1 MKFQNTNAQAELN
14 FSILG
19 KTYKV
24 EAGAEVEIEPAHVPW
39 VLRRGLQLE
48 ASVLKPK
55 PKAAPAK
62 PEVKPAKPADPK
74 PAPEAKPAEKPV
86 EKQEKPADK

>member
-1 MKFQNTNAQAELN
+1 MKFQNTNANAELN
-14 FSILG
+14 FSVLG

-24 EAGAEVEIEPAHVPW
+24 DPGAEIEIEPAHVPY

-48 ASVLKPK
+48 PAMFKPK

-62 PEVKPAKPADPK
+62 SEWK
-74 PAPEAKPAEKPV
+74 PAPKPV
-86 EKQEKPADK
+86 LDVKPIEKQEKPADK